1 MLDTYQSEY
10 TKQFHNSILPN
21 QQIDESWR
29 KFNFKNFTPDSFVDI
44 VKNVYKKFS
53 NESYAVIP
61 FAEVS
66 PESLKYIESLLK
78 NWDWKEDFFSLA
90 SLSHLNEGVF
100 VDVGA
105 NQSIEDSILIE
116 HVPIQKN
123 QSSFPVTVIRI
134 GSNTKV
140 RIVERYSSKDP
151 DSSDSAF
158 QWMNSLTIIELG
170 KNAKLEYVTEEFHS
184 DSCYNFRTVYT
195 KSWEDSYLKNL
206 HFYLGGYRGKT
217 RQFLELSGRGA
228 EVRSLGITA
237 LASREFQ
244 DHETEIRHRADYTIS
259 SLLHKVIVRDSSH
272 HIFTGNLHIPNG
284 LKKVEASQVNHNLS
298 LERSARAESIP
309 KLEIFS
315 EDVKSAHGSTVGEID
330 ENQLFYLK
338 SRGLDEETAKH
349 LLVEAFLTEI
359 LDEIGDTNEIEKI
372 QSALKEKI
380 WPTKN

>member
-1 MLDTYQSEY
+1 MLETYQSEY
-10 TKQFHNSILPN
+10 TKRFHNSSLPT

-29 KFNFKNFTPDSFVDI
+29 KFNFKNFQPESFVDV
-44 VKNVYKKFS
+44 VKNVYQTSS
-53 NESYAVIP
+53 NESYAVLP
-61 FAEVS
+61 FAEIDSVR
-66 PESLKYIESLLK
+66 LKYIESLLK
-78 NWDWKEDFFSLA
+78 NWDWEEDFFSLA
-90 SLSHLNEGVF
+90 SLSHLNQAVF

-105 NQSIEDSILIE
+105 NHSIEDSILVE
-116 HVPIQKN
+116 HAPIQKS
-123 QSSFPVTVIRI
+123 QSSFPVTIIRV
-134 GSNTKV
+134 GANSKL
-140 RIVERYSSKDP
+140 RIVERYSSQNVKD
-151 DSSDSAF
+151 SDSTF

-170 KNAKLEYVTEEFHS
+170 KNSKLEYVTEEFHS

-195 KSWEDSYLKNL
+195 KCWEDSYLKNL

-244 DHETEIRHRADYTIS
+244 DHETEIRHRADSTIS
-259 SLLHKVIVRDSSH
+259 SLLHKVIVRDNSH

-338 SRGLDEETAKH
+338 SRGLDEDTAKH

-359 LDEIGDTNEIEKI
+359 LDEIGDTIEIEKI

-380 WPTKN
+380 WPTKK